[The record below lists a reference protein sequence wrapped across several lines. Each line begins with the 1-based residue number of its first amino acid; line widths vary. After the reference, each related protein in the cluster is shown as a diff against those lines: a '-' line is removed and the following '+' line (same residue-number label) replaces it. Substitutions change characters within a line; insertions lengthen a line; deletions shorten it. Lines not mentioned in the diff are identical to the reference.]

1 LVTIKTLSITA
12 MILLAAAAFA
22 DAATVRAV
30 VDRNRATVGESI
42 TLRLTIEGGEG
53 DVDLSGLVDFK
64 TISRGTSSSFQMIN
78 GRTSRQLIHN
88 YVLIPLK
95 AGNLTIPAIPVTLGG
110 KIHYTPPI
118 GITVTKEPPADSG
131 QRDVYVTAEVSAP
144 EPWVGQQIVYTFRLF
159 NAVQVADAKFQAP
172 EFNGFTSEELED
184 RQSHR
189 TVINGREFVVTEVIF
204 ILVPV
209 KAGALE
215 IEPAVLQVGLLQR
228 NRRPRPFSGLD
239 AFFGRS
245 QMTTRI
251 LETDPVAVYVKD
263 LPPTPPGTL
272 FSGLVG
278 RFEIAASLDK
288 ATLRVGDST
297 TLAVTISGTGNIMDA
312 PEPAIPAPPEFKAYA
327 DNPEAQIQPGQH
339 GYSGNKIFR
348 TALVPVKPG
357 QYRIDP
363 VLLTYFDVDAGGY
376 RDISTSA
383 FDVTVSPSETA
394 VNDIDVFRAAPTPA
408 PSLKKQVEFTGRD
421 ILPLK
426 EELDAL
432 KPHRSLPPVW
442 FALFM
447 ALPVLVFLT
456 VRTVMQIA
464 QKDDTPARV
473 MTGRAKQALRTAAS
487 AGISDADFLSA
498 LYRALVSAILGK
510 QGVMGTSLTWSETNA
525 RLIEIGWDTDA
536 AAATARLL
544 ETIESFNYSGG
555 NLDTETRADL
565 LGRTRQAVRRLA
577 R

>member
-1 LVTIKTLSITA
+1 VTIRTLTITA

-22 DAATVRAV
+22 DATTVRAV
-30 VDRNRATVGESI
+30 VDRNQTTVGESI
-42 TLRLTIEGGEG
+42 ALQITIEGGEG
-53 DVDLSGLVDFK
+53 DIDLSGLVDFK
-64 TISRGTSSSFQMIN
+64 TVSRGTSSSFQMIN

-110 KIHYTPPI
+110 KIHYTTPI
-118 GITVTKEPPADSG
+118 GITVSNEPPTDSG

-144 EPWVGQQIVYTFRLF
+144 APWVGQQMVYTFRLF

-172 EFNGFTSEELED
+172 EFNGFTAEELED

-189 TVINGREFVVTEVIF
+189 TVINGREFIVTEVIF

-209 KAGALE
+209 KTGTLE
-215 IEPAVLQVGLLQR
+215 IKPAVLQVGLLQR
-228 NRRPRPFSGLD
+228 NRRPRPFSGMD
-239 AFFGRS
+239 AFFERS
-245 QMTTRI
+245 QMITRI
-251 LETDPVAVYVKD
+251 LETDPITVHVKD
-263 LPPTPPGTL
+263 LPPTPPGTF

-278 RFEIAASLDK
+278 QFEIAASLDK
-288 ATLRVGDST
+288 TTLRVGDST

-312 PEPAIPAPPEFKAYA
+312 PEPAIPSPPEFKAYA
-327 DNPEAQIQPGQH
+327 DNPETQIQPGQH

-348 TALVPVKPG
+348 TALVPVQPG

-363 VLLTYFDVDAGGY
+363 VVLTYFDVKSGGY

-394 VNDIDVFRAAPTPA
+394 ATDIDVFRATPTQV

-432 KPHRSLPPVW
+432 KPQRSLPPLW
-442 FALFM
+442 FGLYL
-447 ALPVLVFLT
+447 ALPVLVFL
-456 VRTVMQIA
+456 VARTVIQMT

-473 MTGRAKQALRTAAS
+473 MAERAKQALKTAAS
-487 AGISDADFLSA
+487 AGSSDADFLSA

-510 QGVMGTSLTWSETNA
+510 QGVMGTSLTWSEANDQ
-525 RLIEIGWDTDA
+525 LLEIGWDTDD

-555 NLDTETRADL
+555 NLDTEKRADL
-565 LGRTRQAVRRLA
+565 LDRTRQAVRRLA
-577 R
+577 